1 MWANLRE
8 AGSSTGFLANPSQFC
23 RHCQQPPPS
32 GDLARAQKKEACGL
46 TKKQNKTKN
55 ICVNQPVEG
64 KNGNGKDE
72 AGRRGPVAK
81 MEREL
86 PDLAFWMTR
95 GDIARWLPV

>member
-1 MWANLRE
+1 MWFNRK
-8 AGSSTGFLANPSQFC
+8 T
-23 RHCQQPPPS
+23 
-32 GDLARAQKKEACGL
+32 
-46 TKKQNKTKN
+46 KQNKTKN